1 MLDIG
6 NRVILRVLIKGI
18 KSSDTPEEDLNELLT
33 YIEESFP
40 DENNISILR
49 SKLLN
54 NKIDNKIIETRV
66 QRFNRFFKQY
76 LGKRK
81 NKI

>member
-6 NRVILRVLIKGI
+6 NRAILRVLVKGI
-18 KSSDTPEEDLNELLT
+18 KSSNTPEEDLNELLT

-40 DENNISILR
+40 DKNISAHH

-54 NKIDNKIIETRV
+54 NKTSNGIIETRV

-76 LGKRK
+76 LKKR
-81 NKI
+81 

>member
-6 NRVILRVLIKGI
+6 NRAILRVLIKGI

-76 LGKRK
+76 LSKR
-81 NKI
+81 

>member
-76 LGKRK
+76 LGKR
-81 NKI
+81 

>member
-6 NRVILRVLIKGI
+6 NRAILRVLIKGI

-33 YIEESFP
+33 YIEKSFP

-76 LGKRK
+76 LGKR
-81 NKI
+81 

>member
-6 NRVILRVLIKGI
+6 NRAILRVLVKGI
-18 KSSDTPEEDLNELLT
+18 KSSNTPEEDLNELLT

-76 LGKRK
+76 LGER
-81 NKI
+81 

>member
-6 NRVILRVLIKGI
+6 NRAILRVLVKGI

-54 NKIDNKIIETRV
+54 NKIGNKIIETRV

-76 LGKRK
+76 LGKR
-81 NKI
+81 

>member
-6 NRVILRVLIKGI
+6 NRAILRVLVKGI
-18 KSSDTPEEDLNELLT
+18 KSSTTPEEDLNELLT
-33 YIEESFP
+33 YIEESFS
-40 DENNISILR
+40 DKNISDLH

-54 NKIDNKIIETRV
+54 NKTSNDIIETRV

-76 LGKRK
+76 LSKR
-81 NKI
+81 

>member
-1 MLDIG
+1 M
-6 NRVILRVLIKGI
+6 VLIKGI

-33 YIEESFP
+33 YIEKSFP

-76 LGKRK
+76 LGKR
-81 NKI
+81 

>member
-6 NRVILRVLIKGI
+6 NRAILRVLVKEI
-18 KSSDTPEEDLNELLT
+18 KSSTTPEEDLNELLT

-40 DENNISILR
+40 DENNISALH

-54 NKIDNKIIETRV
+54 NKTSNGIIETRV

-76 LGKRK
+76 LGKR
-81 NKI
+81 

>member
-6 NRVILRVLIKGI
+6 NRAILRVLIKGI

-66 QRFNRFFKQY
+66 QRFNRFF
-76 LGKRK
+76 
-81 NKI
+81 

>member
-6 NRVILRVLIKGI
+6 NRAILRVLIKGI
-18 KSSDTPEEDLNELLT
+18 KYSDTPEEDLNELLT

-76 LGKRK
+76 LGKR
-81 NKI
+81 

>member
-6 NRVILRVLIKGI
+6 NRAILRVLVKGI
-18 KSSDTPEEDLNELLT
+18 KSSATPEEDLNELLT

-40 DENNISILR
+40 DKNISDLH
-49 SKLLN
+49 SKLLK
-54 NKIDNKIIETRV
+54 NKVSNDIIVTRV

-76 LGKRK
+76 LSKR
-81 NKI
+81 